1 MLTSDYFQSVTGD
14 PGKRSYEGLW
24 AYVPEH
30 AGATQV
36 TPESAPASA
45 SRNIVLNR
53 TSMPC
58 EQNGTD
64 IAGLHLLCG
73 YLQKGEREL
82 SSRMSHL

>member
-1 MLTSDYFQSVTGD
+1 MTIFKVLRGILANA
-14 PGKRSYEGLW
+14 SYEGVW
-24 AYVPEH
+24 ASVPEH